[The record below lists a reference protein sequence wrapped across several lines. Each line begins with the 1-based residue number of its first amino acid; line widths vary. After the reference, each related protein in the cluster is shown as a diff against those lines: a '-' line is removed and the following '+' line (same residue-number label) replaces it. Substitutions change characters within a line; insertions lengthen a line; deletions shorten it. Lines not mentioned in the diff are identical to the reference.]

1 MVCNLQM
8 RAAVCEV
15 ANCFPTAIV
24 SGRSKDKVIH
34 SLNKILHYVDIR
46 YHPSFFEVVLFSFCF
61 QTCIFNAYLYFSFF
75 FFFVLGQRLWVSLN
89 PLDQKLLLA
98 VCNCRRPKK
107 ILHTL
112 EIKHIF
118 FRWINHSFWHVG
130 IWICEVRECLLC
142 WKSWYGHINTIRL
155 FKIWRAGASDK
166 GCWWKGLYKFGFLL
180 YNI

>member
-1 MVCNLQM
+1 LVVKFFCFHFLKTYCQCRMVCNLQM

-75 FFFVLGQRLWVSLN
+75 FFFLSWVRDYGCLSTHWIRNYYSRCVTAADQR
-89 PLDQKLLLA
+89 
-98 VCNCRRPKK
+98 
-107 ILHTL
+107 
-112 EIKHIF
+112 
-118 FRWINHSFWHVG
+118 
-130 IWICEVRECLLC
+130 
-142 WKSWYGHINTIRL
+142 
-155 FKIWRAGASDK
+155 
-166 GCWWKGLYKFGFLL
+166 KF
-180 YNI
+180 YTH